1 MRGMMGGAKGLLVVM
16 GAAALVG
23 CGDDDSPSD
32 TSPDTSETVD
42 TDDTNDSSDV
52 DPGDTAE
59 VIDTTEQAMIL
70 GVAETERFELE
81 GLTAPVHVVRTEGS
95 TPHIYAQNRI
105 DLARVLGFI
114 QARDRY
120 FFMDLQRRLGLGTLT
135 DLFGEVAL
143 SNDIESRGTG
153 MPLVTDRLVANM
165 SPDFKAYLQ
174 AFADGVNDYIAAVAA
189 ETLTPPTE
197 TQFASLLG
205 YDSASEMMKPF
216 AVRDVVALVTVFMY
230 STNFETDDL
239 GRTAAALRLD
249 DQFNGVAD
257 EALRKAG
264 YLDELWHDTRGLFVA
279 NSTTGFGKNGA
290 LGLEAEKSEARAA
303 GSEKSAKA
311 PDQRIARTPRAM
323 IERLHQK
330 LYDRMLRL
338 GKDRDAG
345 FGSNIW
351 AVAGTHTADG
361 AALLA
366 NDGHLELAVPPLG
379 YGAALDT
386 RLFGGGDIH
395 QLGGWLGNFPV
406 MVGGTNGD
414 VAWGGVNPVL
424 DITDYYREEVRIGAD
439 GKPDATYFEGQWRP
453 LTKVDEDYVVA
464 DIALLNSTG
473 RTETWSRWETFDGR
487 LLVSVEGRPATS
499 VADAGEG
506 EAVVNMLGDLVVPDD
521 IDNDGV
527 VTGVTVDHVAFDAT
541 KWPEAMFEVGLA
553 DDVEGV
559 RQAARGYVGAAL
571 FTGAADKD
579 GSILY
584 TSFQAVPCR
593 GYLPRVDGAYPMGG
607 DPTMLL
613 DGTTYKG
620 FSIQTDAAGKA
631 DETAGSDDPYKCV
644 IGHDEMPHAIDPA
657 EGFIFNANND
667 PAGLTDD
674 GEERNDRRY
683 LGGPWA
689 SVRAHTIKRSLEAA
703 TADKQATAQD
713 MIDLQANVESRLG
726 EVFAPYVVQ
735 AIGKARAATL
745 VTSPTVWEARLAAL
759 YESKPEAL
767 SEVASRLSAWGE
779 RGYVAFSGVD
789 TFYVT
794 PSADEK
800 KDAAATMIF
809 NSSFRRF
816 LSAVWDDEGIVAQ
829 RWGGESR
836 VATMARY
843 LAGRGAGNPAELT
856 SWSPSTL
863 ESVFFDRLGTEE
875 IETSDELMVAA
886 VLAALEWLESPGAQ
900 GAGGFGSADMDTW
913 LWGLRH
919 QVRFESILS
928 GYIGDDPALSLITGQ
943 FAITTDIHPL
953 APSLPA
959 GDPRRGLRWF
969 PRGGD
974 QWAVD
979 AANPGLGGDN
989 YTHGSG
995 PAMRIWFALK
1005 DGHVEGGFV
1014 LPGGQ
1019 SGITTSPFFADQTRL
1034 WLGNEYLPVR
1044 FAPADVAA
1052 GATGRELYVPR

>member
-1 MRGMMGGAKGLLVVM
+1 MMRVNKGKGLLLAM

-23 CGDDDSPSD
+23 CGDDDKPRDVTDTSD
-32 TSPDTSETVD
+32 TAEVDGVD
-42 TDDTNDSSDV
+42 TDTSDTED
-52 DPGDTAE
+52 DTDE

-70 GVAETERFELE
+70 GVPETERFELD
-81 GLTAPVHVVRTEGS
+81 GLSAPVHVVRTEGS
-95 TPHIYAQNRI
+95 TPHIYAANRT

-120 FFMDLQRRLGLGTLT
+120 FFMDLQRRLGLGTLSE
-135 DLFGEVAL
+135 LFGEVAVG
-143 SNDIESRGTG
+143 NDIESRGTG
-153 MPLVTDRLVANM
+153 MVLVTERLVANM
-165 SPDFKAYLQ
+165 SPEFKAYLQ
-174 AFADGVNDYIAAVAA
+174 AFADGVNDYIAAVAS
-189 ETLTPPTE
+189 ESVTPPTE
-197 TQFASLLG
+197 TQFAALLG
-205 YDSASEMMKPF
+205 YDSAADMMKPF
-216 AVRDVVALVTVFMY
+216 GVEDVVSLVTVFMY
-230 STNFETDDL
+230 STNFETGDL
-239 GRTAAALRLD
+239 GRAAAASRLD
-249 DQFNGVAD
+249 QQFEGVAN

-279 NSTTGFGKNGA
+279 NSTPGFGKNGA
-290 LGLEAEKSEARAA
+290 LGLEIEKSGPRSARD
-303 GSEKSAKA
+303 GRAKK
-311 PDQRIARTPRAM
+311 TPGAM
-323 IERLHQK
+323 IERLYRK
-330 LYDRMLRL
+330 LEDRMLRL

-366 NDGHLELAVPPLG
+366 NDGHLELSVPPLG

-424 DITDYYREEVRIGAD
+424 DITDYYREEVRLVG
-439 GKPDATYFEGQWRP
+439 GVPDATWFDGEWRP
-453 LTKVDEDYVVA
+453 LVKVDEDYEIA
-464 DIALLNSTG
+464 DIALLDSVG
-473 RTETWSRWETFDGR
+473 RTETWSRWQTYDGR
-487 LLVSVEGRPATS
+487 LLISIEGRPATS
-499 VADAGEG
+499 AADAGEG

-521 IDNDGV
+521 IDGDEV
-527 VTGVTVDHVAFDAT
+527 VTGITVDHVAFDAT
-541 KWPEAMFEVGLA
+541 KWPEALFEMGLA
-553 DDVEGV
+553 DNVEGV
-559 RQAARGYVGAAL
+559 RQAARGFVGAAL

-593 GYLPRVDGAYPMGG
+593 GYLPRVDGMFVDGA

-613 DGTTYKG
+613 DGTTYRG
-620 FSIQTDAAGKA
+620 FTIETDAAGKA
-631 DETAGSDDPYKCV
+631 DETAGAADEYKCV

-657 EGFIFNANND
+657 EGFVFNANND

-689 SVRAHTIKRSLEAA
+689 TVRAHTIQRSLQAA
-703 TADKQATAQD
+703 TADKQASGQD
-713 MIDLQANVESRLG
+713 MVDIQANIESRLG
-726 EVFAPYVVQ
+726 EVFVDPFVR
-735 AIGKARAATL
+735 AIERARVASTDEDASEL
-745 VTSPTVWEARLAAL
+745 EERLGDL
-759 YESKPEAL
+759 YEQSPDTFD
-767 SEVASRLSAWGE
+767 EVYERLNAWAV
-779 RGYVAFSGVD
+779 RGFVAHSGVE
-789 TFYVT
+789 TFYKV

-809 NSSFRRF
+809 NAAFRRF
-816 LSAVWDDEGIVAQ
+816 LAAVWNDEGIVAE

-836 VATMARY
+836 VATLARY
-843 LAGRGAGNPAELT
+843 LAGRGPGNPSELT
-856 SWSPSTL
+856 SWDPQTE
-863 ESVFFDRLGTEE
+863 ESVFFDRLGTPEV
-875 IETSDELMVAA
+875 ETSDELMLGAILEA
-886 VLAALEWLESPGAQ
+886 VQWLSGPGGQ
-900 GAGGFGSADMDTW
+900 GEGGFGSEDMDTW

-919 QVRFESILS
+919 QARFESILA
-928 GYIGDDPALSLITGQ
+928 GFIGDDPALALITGQ

-953 APSLPA
+953 AASLPA

-979 AANPGLGGDN
+979 ASNPGLGGDR
-989 YTHGSG
+989 YTYGSG
-995 PAMRIWFALK
+995 PAMRLWFALK
-1005 DGHVEGGFV
+1005 DGAVEGGFV

-1019 SGITTSPFFADQTRL
+1019 SGITTSPYFADQTRL

-1052 GATGRELYVPR
+1052 GAIGRELYVPKAAR

>member
-1 MRGMMGGAKGLLVVM
+1 MRAMGKGFLLAM
-16 GAAALVG
+16 GAVASVG
-23 CGDDDSPSD
+23 CGDDDKPRDVSD
-32 TSPDTSETVD
+32 VGDSAEVDVDVDVAPDTG
-42 TDDTNDSSDV
+42 
-52 DPGDTAE
+52 PGDTEE
-59 VIDTTEQAMIL
+59 VIDTTERAMIL

-81 GLTAPVHVVRTEGS
+81 GLSAPVHVVRTEGS
-95 TPHIYAQNRI
+95 TPHIYATNRT

-120 FFMDLQRRLGLGTLT
+120 FFMDLQRRLGLGTLSE
-135 DLFGEVAL
+135 LFGEVAVG
-143 SNDIESRGTG
+143 NDIESRGTG
-153 MPLVTDRLVANM
+153 MLLVTERLVANM
-165 SPDFKAYLQ
+165 SPDFQAYLQ
-174 AFADGVNDYIAAVAA
+174 AFADGVNDYIAAVAS
-189 ETLTPPTE
+189 ESVTPPTE
-197 TQFASLLG
+197 TQFAALLG
-205 YDSASEMMKPF
+205 YDSAADMMKPF
-216 AVRDVVALVTVFMY
+216 GVRDVVSLVTVFMY
-230 STNFETDDL
+230 STNFETGDL
-239 GRTAAALRLD
+239 GRAAAAMRLD
-249 DQFNGVAD
+249 DQFEGVTN

-264 YLDELWHDTRGLFVA
+264 YLDELWHDTRGVFVA
-279 NSTTGFGKNGA
+279 NSTTGFGKNGE
-290 LGLEAEKSEARAA
+290 LGLELEKAGARAEN
-303 GSEKSAKA
+303 GRMKK
-311 PDQRIARTPRAM
+311 TPRAM
-323 IERLHQK
+323 VERLYRK
-330 LYDRMLRL
+330 LEDRMLRL

-351 AVAGTHTADG
+351 AVAGTHTEDG

-366 NDGHLELAVPPLG
+366 NDGHLELSVPPLG

-424 DITDYYREEVRIGAD
+424 DITDYYREEIRLVG
-439 GKPDATYFEGQWRP
+439 GVPDATWFDGEWRP
-453 LTKVDEDYVVA
+453 LTKVDEDYEIA
-464 DIALLNSTG
+464 DIALLDSVG
-473 RTETWSRWETFDGR
+473 RTETWSRWQTYDGR
-487 LLVSVEGRPATS
+487 LLISIEGRAATS
-499 VADAGEG
+499 AEDAGEG
-506 EAVVNMLGDLVVPDD
+506 EAVVNMLGDLVVPGDTDD
-521 IDNDGV
+521 DDV

-541 KWPEAMFEVGLA
+541 KWPEALFEMGLA

-559 RQAARGYVGAAL
+559 RQAARGFVGAAL

-593 GYLPRVDGAYPMGG
+593 EYLPRVDGMFVAGA

-613 DGTTYKG
+613 DGTEYRG
-620 FSIQTDAAGKA
+620 FTIETDAAGKA
-631 DETAGSDDPYKCV
+631 DEAAGESDAYKCV

-657 EGFIFNANND
+657 EGFVFNANND

-689 SVRAHTIKRSLEAA
+689 SVRAHTIQRALGAV
-703 TADKQATAQD
+703 TADKKATGQD
-713 MIDLQANVESRLG
+713 MVDIQKNIESRLG
-726 EVFAPYVVQ
+726 EVFVDPFVR
-735 AIGKARAATL
+735 AIEEARLATL
-745 VTSPTVWEARLAAL
+745 AAEPTELQVRLAAL
-759 YESKPEAL
+759 YAPNAERLAEV
-767 SEVASRLSAWGE
+767 SERLSAWAV
-779 RGYVAFSGVD
+779 RGFVAHSGVE
-789 TFYVT
+789 TFYGT
-794 PSADEK
+794 PTADEK

-809 NSSFRRF
+809 NASFRRF
-816 LSAVWDDEGIVAQ
+816 LASVWNDEGIIAE

-836 VATMARY
+836 VATLARY
-843 LAGRGAGNPAELT
+843 LAGRGPNNPAELT
-856 SWSPSTL
+856 SWDANTG
-863 ESVFFDRLGTEE
+863 ESVFFDRLGTPVVES
-875 IETSDELMVAA
+875 SDELMVEA
-886 VLAALEWLESPGAQ
+886 VLAALEWLEGPGGQ
-900 GAGGFGSADMDTW
+900 GAGGFGSDDMDTW

-919 QVRFESILS
+919 QARFESILA
-928 GYIGDDPALSLITGQ
+928 GFIGDDPALSLITGQ

-953 APSLPA
+953 AASLPA

-979 AANPGLGGDN
+979 ASNPGLGGDG
-989 YTHGSG
+989 YTYGSG

-1005 DGHVEGGFV
+1005 DGNVEGGFV

-1019 SGITTSPFFADQTRL
+1019 SGITTSPYFADQTRL

-1052 GATGRELYVPR
+1052 GAIGRELYVPKAAR